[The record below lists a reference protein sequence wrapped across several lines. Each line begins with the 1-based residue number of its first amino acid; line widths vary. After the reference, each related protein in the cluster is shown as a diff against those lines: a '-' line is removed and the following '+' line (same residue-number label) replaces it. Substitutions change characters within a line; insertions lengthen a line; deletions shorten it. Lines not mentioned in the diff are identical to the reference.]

1 MDQSAGAS
9 AVSAMG
15 GENGVA
21 AVSVESEFLN
31 FSAEKLVQ
39 LMGRIET
46 CVEMLTPEQLWSR
59 TSANQ
64 NAVGNLLLHLNGN
77 VRQWI
82 LHGLGGQA
90 DLRQRDAEFA
100 AREGAGAQELLA
112 GLRAT
117 VEEAAALFRGLPA
130 ERLLER
136 IRTQGYE
143 NTVLAAIYHVVEHF
157 AGHTFQIML
166 LTKQFTGEDL
176 GFYAHLSGSQPR
188 KDPLP

>member
-1 MDQSAGAS
+1 M
-9 AVSAMG
+9 
-15 GENGVA
+15 
-21 AVSVESEFLN
+21 SVESEFLN
-31 FSAEKLVQ
+31 FSADKLAQ
-39 LMGRIET
+39 MMGRIET

-82 LHGLGGQA
+82 LHGVGGQA

-100 AREGAGAQELLA
+100 AREGGGAQELLA

-157 AGHTFQIML
+157 AGHTFQIIL

>member
-1 MDQSAGAS
+1 M
-9 AVSAMG
+9 
-15 GENGVA
+15 
-21 AVSVESEFLN
+21 SVETEFLT
-31 FSAEKLVQ
+31 FSADKLMQ
-39 LMGRIET
+39 LMGRIEI
-46 CVEMLTPEQLWSR
+46 CVEMLTAEQVWAR

-82 LHGLGGQA
+82 LHGVGGQA

-100 AREGAGAQELLA
+100 AREGGGAPELLA
-112 GLRAT
+112 RLRTT
-117 VEEAAALFRGLPA
+117 VEEAVALFRALPA

-136 IRTQGYE
+136 IQPQGYE
-143 NTVLAAIYHVVEHF
+143 STVLAAIYHVIEHF

-166 LTKQFTGEDL
+166 LTKQFTGADL